1 MMTCSICSNKQRSK
15 IEKEIVGGT
24 SMRRIAARFS
34 VSASAVVRHKNKCL
48 AGQIERAEK
57 VIRTSHPKPV
67 KDTAQERRNA
77 VSLIQERDAEALDVH
92 AELRRIF
99 LRLNKMA
106 DACDAWLS
114 DPDDP
119 TVYDLNPRAHEV
131 KVTYEF
137 EDGQDRNGN
146 PIMKRK
152 KDTLAALIRQVERG
166 GIGEVTMAES
176 KISDPR
182 QLIINTANA
191 LKPSIELLAKLV
203 GQLDDAQKVQIQINA
218 IEIAR

>member
-1 MMTCSICSNKQRSK
+1 MPKCSICIHPQRA
-15 IEKEIVGGT
+15 EIDKALIAGLVLRDVAQRFTT
-24 SMRRIAARFS
+24 SRDALF
-34 VSASAVVRHKNKCL
+34 RHKRDHL
-48 AGQIERAEK
+48 VQQIERAERQIEAK
-57 VIRTSHPKPV
+57 IERAVIR
-67 KDTAQERRNA
+67 QEER
-77 VSLIQERDAEALDVH
+77 RDAEALDVH
-92 AELRRIF
+92 AELRRLF

-131 KVTYEF
+131 KVTYEV
-137 EDGQDRNGN
+137 EEGQDRNGN

-166 GIGEVTMAES
+166 GIGEVTMVES

-203 GQLDDAQKVQIQINA
+203 GQLDDAPKVQIQINA